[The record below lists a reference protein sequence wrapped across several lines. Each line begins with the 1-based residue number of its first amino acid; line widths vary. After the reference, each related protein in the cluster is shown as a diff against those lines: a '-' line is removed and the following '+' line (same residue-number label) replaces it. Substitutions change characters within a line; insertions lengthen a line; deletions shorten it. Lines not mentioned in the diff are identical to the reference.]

1 MPTTLEADRS
11 VDVDRT
17 WEMYDLT
24 RDAYYRN
31 LLVDHYH
38 RLVSITAEHLR
49 RRLPGVVEL
58 DDLISAGGFGLM
70 NAVETFDRTRA
81 VKFETY
87 CVHRIR
93 GSILDELRRTDWVPR
108 SARSRTQEYSR
119 AVQCLETRNGRRP
132 SDSEIAGELGM
143 DSNEFEKL
151 QRGSMAPRLTSLDE
165 IHHDGQES
173 EGMRRL
179 DILAARKDHEPCR
192 RARRRELIRQLTHGL
207 SRTEK
212 LIIVLYHCEELTMK
226 EIGLTLGLS
235 ESRVSQM
242 HSLLLTRLRA
252 KVSRSSSASA
262 SLNLAV

>member
-1 MPTTLEADRS
+1 MPTTLAADRR
-11 VDVDRT
+11 VDVEHT
-17 WEMYDLT
+17 WEMFDLT
-24 RDAYYRN
+24 RDAHYRN

-38 RLVSITAEHLR
+38 HLVGITAEHLR
-49 RRLPGVVEL
+49 RRLPGAVEL
-58 DDLISAGGFGLM
+58 DDLVSAGGLGLM

-93 GSILDELRRTDWVPR
+93 GAILDELRRTDWVPR
-108 SARSRTQEYSR
+108 SARSRIQEVSR
-119 AVQCLETRNGRRP
+119 AVQSLEASLGRRP
-132 SDSEIAGELGM
+132 TDGEVAGELGIGL
-143 DSNEFEKL
+143 EVYEKL
-151 QRGSMAPRLTSLDE
+151 QQTSMPPRMTSLEE
-165 IHHDGQES
+165 IHRGGNDDS

-179 DILAARKDHEPCR
+179 DMVAAQRAQEPSH

-207 SRTEK
+207 NRTEK

-226 EIGLTLGLS
+226 EIGVTLGLS

-252 KVSRSSSASA
+252 KVSRQSAP
-262 SLNLAV
+262 LLGDD